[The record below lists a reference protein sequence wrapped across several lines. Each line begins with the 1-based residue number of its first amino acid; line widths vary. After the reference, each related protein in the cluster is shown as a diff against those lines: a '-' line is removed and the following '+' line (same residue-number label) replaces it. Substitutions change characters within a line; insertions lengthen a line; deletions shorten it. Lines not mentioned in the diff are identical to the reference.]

1 MPGAPRRGWP
11 GRAGPCPSPSHRRSR
26 RGEAGV
32 SSTGGREAAR
42 PESARLP
49 VWGSHLLV
57 RLARPRCTHSTPLRA
72 PLVNFHHQRAP
83 GQPSVLTGRFP
94 GLPSL
99 ALQLPCRRAGRW
111 RLGYSKESRRR
122 TAGGGGW
129 SGLRLPGGR
138 DMKILGRILRLHR
151 FSLAD
156 LLLFVFL
163 GLDMTQPV
171 EFSAAATS
179 QPAGLNSPS
188 NTNAVAVSDSR
199 IDVSWQD
206 NSANETG
213 FEVHRSADGSNGAFT
228 LVATTAAG
236 VTARGDLGLNPST
249 QYCYKV
255 RAFKRADGRTRD
267 SDFSNTAC
275 ATTLAPPPP
284 PPGLHVTA
292 ATTGVDLDADGYS
305 VDVWKDSGGS
315 RIHVTST
322 GLPANGTVTISGLD
336 PAAYQVELSGVAVNC
351 DLASPNPQAV
361 TLGSSDAA
369 VQFDVTC
376 ALVTQLAFAST
387 VDGNPEIYVI
397 NSNGTGSTRLTF
409 SDPASD
415 AEPAWSPDGTKI
427 AFRSD
432 RSGSPEI
439 YVINADGSN
448 PVRLTDAAGGNF
460 HPAWSPDGTKV
471 AFTSK
476 RDGNGEIYVMNA
488 DGTGLVNLT
497 NHGADD
503 GDPAWS
509 PDGTKI
515 AFTSDRDGNAEIYV
529 MNADGSGVARL
540 TSDPSA
546 ASAAPEW
553 SPDGSKIAFSRRWSS
568 SGSCF
573 EGIFVMNVDG
583 SGVNQVTCCEAH
595 GPVWSPDGR
604 KIAFTANASVSPVIA
619 VIRADGTDLVELT
632 SGSDPAWRRGG
643 AVSGCIECGD
653 GCPIGAICNGGG
665 CCVPHCF
672 DGSWGG
678 EEGGTDCGG
687 ACLAKCQSGQHCWVG
702 YDCASG
708 SCVND
713 VCQ

>member
-1 MPGAPRRGWP
+1 
-11 GRAGPCPSPSHRRSR
+11 
-26 RGEAGV
+26 
-32 SSTGGREAAR
+32 
-42 PESARLP
+42 
-49 VWGSHLLV
+49 
-57 RLARPRCTHSTPLRA
+57 
-72 PLVNFHHQRAP
+72 
-83 GQPSVLTGRFP
+83 
-94 GLPSL
+94 
-99 ALQLPCRRAGRW
+99 
-111 RLGYSKESRRR
+111 
-122 TAGGGGW
+122 
-129 SGLRLPGGR
+129 
-138 DMKILGRILRLHR
+138 MKILGRILRLHR
-151 FSLAD
+151 FSLAG

-255 RAFKRADGRTRD
+255 RAFKRADGRTRYSDFSNTACATTLAPPPPNAPSNTHVVAVSGSRIDVSWQDNSANETGFEVHRSAGGSGGAFTVVATTTADVVARGDTGLNPSTQYCYKVRAFITVDSRTSD

-515 AFTSDRDGNAEIYV
+515 AFTSDRNGNAEIYV
-529 MNADGSGVARL
+529 MNADGSNPVRL
-540 TSDPSA
+540 TNHPAQDAEPA
-546 ASAAPEW
+546 W
-553 SPDGSKIAFSRRWSS
+553 SPDGTKIAFASKRN
-568 SGSCF
+568 GNP
-573 EGIFVMNVDG
+573 EIFVMNADG
-583 SGVNQVTCCEAH
+583 SAVTQLTSSGGNSEGHSHPA
-595 GPVWSPDGR
+595 WYPDGR
-604 KIAFTANASVSPVIA
+604 KIAFVAASCLDTCSS
-619 VIRADGTDLVELT
+619 VIRVMRANGTDLVDLT
-632 SGSDPAWRRGG
+632 SGSDPAWRRGCVPTSPTEICDNG
-643 AVSGCIECGD
+643 LD
-653 GCPIGAICNGGG
+653 DDCNGLIDAADPACANSSCPHGDCMVDVCGQEYVCDGVTG
-665 CCVPHCF
+665 CCVPHCG
-672 DGSWGG
+672 DGAWNGD
-678 EEGGTDCGG
+678 EGDVDCGG
-687 ACLAKCQSGQHCWVG
+687 SCGAKCTAGQHCWSNF
-702 YDCASG
+702 DCASG
-708 SCVND
+708 SCVGD
-713 VCQ
+713 ICQ

>member
-255 RAFKRADGRTRD
+255 RAFITVDSRTSD

-315 RIHVTST
+315 RIPVTRT
-322 GLPANGTVTISGLD
+322 GLPANGTVTMSGAD

-415 AEPAWSPDGTKI
+415 AEPARSPDGTKI

-460 HPAWSPDGTKV
+460 HPAWSPDGTKI
-471 AFTSK
+471 AFASK
-476 RDGNGEIYVMNA
+476 RNGNPEI
-488 DGTGLVNLT
+488 
-497 NHGADD
+497 
-503 GDPAWS
+503 
-509 PDGTKI
+509 
-515 AFTSDRDGNAEIYV
+515 FV
-529 MNADGSGVARL
+529 MNADGSAVTQL
-540 TSDPSA
+540 TS
-546 ASAAPEW
+546 
-553 SPDGSKIAFSRRWSS
+553 
-568 SGSCF
+568 SGGNS
-573 EGIFVMNVDG
+573 EGH
-583 SGVNQVTCCEAH
+583 SHPA
-595 GPVWSPDGR
+595 WYPDGR
-604 KIAFTANASVSPVIA
+604 KIAFVAASCLDTCSS
-619 VIRADGTDLVELT
+619 VIRVMRANGTDLVDLT
-632 SGSDPAWRRGG
+632 SGSDPAWRRGCVPTSPTEICDNG
-643 AVSGCIECGD
+643 LDDDCNGLIDAADPACANSSCPHGDCMVDVCGQEYGCDGVTGCFVPHCGD
-653 GCPIGAICNGGG
+653 GAWNG
-665 CCVPHCF
+665 
-672 DGSWGG
+672 D
-678 EEGGTDCGG
+678 EGDVDCGG
-687 ACLAKCQSGQHCWVG
+687 RA
-702 YDCASG
+702 
-708 SCVND
+708 
-713 VCQ
+713 

>member
-1 MPGAPRRGWP
+1 
-11 GRAGPCPSPSHRRSR
+11 
-26 RGEAGV
+26 
-32 SSTGGREAAR
+32 
-42 PESARLP
+42 
-49 VWGSHLLV
+49 
-57 RLARPRCTHSTPLRA
+57 
-72 PLVNFHHQRAP
+72 
-83 GQPSVLTGRFP
+83 
-94 GLPSL
+94 
-99 ALQLPCRRAGRW
+99 
-111 RLGYSKESRRR
+111 
-122 TAGGGGW
+122 
-129 SGLRLPGGR
+129 
-138 DMKILGRILRLHR
+138 MKNLGRILRLHR
-151 FSLAD
+151 FSLAG
-156 LLLFVFL
+156 LLLFVSLL
-163 GLDMTQPV
+163 GLATTQPL
-171 EFSAAATS
+171 ELSAATS
-179 QPAGLNSPS
+179 KPAGLRSPS
-188 NTNAVAVSDSR
+188 NTNAVAYPESR

-206 NSANETG
+206 NSSNETG
-213 FEVHRSADGSNGAFT
+213 FEVHRSGLDGTFT
-228 LVATTAAG
+228 LL
-236 VTARGDLGLNPST
+236 ARLGANLTGHSDTGLNPST

-255 RAFKRADGRTRD
+255 RAFKTADGRTSYSDFSNPACATTPPPNAPSNAHVVAVSDSRID
-267 SDFSNTAC
+267 VAWQDNSGNETGFEVHRSAGGSDGTFTLVATTTANVTAWGDLGLNPSTPYCYKVRAFATADSRTSYSDFSNTAC
-275 ATTLAPPPP
+275 GTTLAPPP

-292 ATTGVDLDADGYS
+292 ATTGVDLDGDGYS
-305 VDVWKDSGGS
+305 VDVWKESGGS
-315 RIHVTST
+315 RIHVTGT
-322 GLPANGTVTISGLD
+322 GLPANGTVTFSGLD
-336 PAAYQVELSGVAVNC
+336 PADYQVELSGVAVNC
-351 DLASPNPQAV
+351 DLTSPNPQAV
-361 TLGSSDAA
+361 TLGASSDAA

-387 VDGNPEIYVI
+387 ADGNPEIYVI
-397 NSNGTGSTRLTF
+397 NSNGTGSTRLTL
-409 SDPASD
+409 DPASD
-415 AEPAWSPDGTKI
+415 VEPAWSPDGTKI
-427 AFRSD
+427 AFTSD
-432 RSGSPEI
+432 RDGHAEI
-439 YVINADGSN
+439 YVMNADGSN

-546 ASAAPEW
+546 ASAAPDW
-553 SPDGSKIAFSRRWSS
+553 SPDGSKIAFSRRWCSS
-568 SGSCF
+568 ASCF
-573 EGIFVMNVDG
+573 ESIFVMNVDG

-653 GCPIGAICNGGG
+653 GCPIGSICNGGG

-672 DGSWGG
+672 DGSWDG
-678 EEGGTDCGG
+678 EEGDTDCGG